1 MRMQAACLILML
13 LGLAWAENPA
23 EAAAALTTN
32 VPAPC
37 DNAVTVRSTAEAD
50 AFLATGSKDMVAPEA
65 AHSGEI
71 HCRGYGDALSVHDF
85 TAEQPFN
92 VNSI

>member
-1 MRMQAACLILML
+1 
-13 LGLAWAENPA
+13 
-23 EAAAALTTN
+23 
-32 VPAPC
+32 
-37 DNAVTVRSTAEAD
+37 VRSTAEAD